1 MAAAFL
7 RALLRW
13 AAAPPSTK
21 IVIPTGDGDE
31 SRTPPAHA
39 RRGVSAAKI
48 IHHLEIKPTPATGE
62 PAINVARKRR
72 RLFDD
77 KT

>member
-1 MAAAFL
+1 
-7 RALLRW
+7 
-13 AAAPPSTK
+13 
-21 IVIPTGDGDE
+21 
-31 SRTPPAHA
+31 
-39 RRGVSAAKI
+39 VSAAKI